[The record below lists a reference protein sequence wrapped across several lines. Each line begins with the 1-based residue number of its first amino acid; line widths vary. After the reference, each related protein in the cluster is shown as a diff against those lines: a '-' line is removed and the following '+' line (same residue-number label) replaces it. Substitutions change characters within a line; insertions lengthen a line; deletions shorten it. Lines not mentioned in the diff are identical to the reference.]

1 MLETTSGRHRDH
13 VGKPQKLD
21 VGNDYRLMRQIQRSV
36 SCNRL
41 QSCMYNNTA
50 ITHPSHGNEVY
61 IDKETLFNNLLNEKS
76 MIKRPLIDLVHLRGV
91 MKSSTALRQRH
102 PQSLTV
108 QNHCAITNSMLW
120 SLETLM

>member
-61 IDKETLFNNLLNEKS
+61 IDKEN
-76 MIKRPLIDLVHLRGV
+76 
-91 MKSSTALRQRH
+91 
-102 PQSLTV
+102 TV
-108 QNHCAITNSMLW
+108 QQFIERKKHDKTS
-120 SLETLM
+120 SH